1 MPSQNLVF
9 ELCFCP
15 HEGEKSHE
23 ELDGDLFTSW
33 TCRETTTKRP
43 IRMLV
48 SDMRAWLSNK
58 LCTLFRRASCAE
70 DIDALEEFRKL
81 PPVNASTTTTV
92 VADHLELILPV
103 FPRLL
108 VWADEDDDE
117 KQNATEEGLVQQMV
131 ALHDKA
137 LSKRP
142 ARKPGAVG
150 GHATI
155 IPPEQ
160 RVVILTHDNATQ
172 CPKCKLRSAT
182 AVQTPAQLAQ
192 INAARASS
200 RAAAAAAAEQ

>member
-1 MPSQNLVF
+1 MDMQ
-9 ELCFCP
+9 
-15 HEGEKSHE
+15 GDDDEKTDTHRA
-23 ELDGDLFTSW
+23 LKGHGTGVVAV
-33 TCRETTTKRP
+33 KRQ
-43 IRMLV
+43 LV

-155 IPPEQ
+155 IPLN
-160 RVVILTHDNATQ
+160 RGWCV
-172 CPKCKLRSAT
+172 
-182 AVQTPAQLAQ
+182 
-192 INAARASS
+192 
-200 RAAAAAAAEQ
+200 

>member
-1 MPSQNLVF
+1 MAV
-9 ELCFCP
+9 
-15 HEGEKSHE
+15 
-23 ELDGDLFTSW
+23 
-33 TCRETTTKRP
+33 KRQ
-43 IRMLV
+43 LV

-81 PPVNASTTTTV
+81 PPVNASTTATV

-108 VWADEDDDE
+108 VWADEDD
-117 KQNATEEGLVQQMV
+117 EEGLVQMV
-131 ALHDKA
+131 ASHDKA

-155 IPPEQ
+155 IPLN
-160 RVVILTHDNATQ
+160 RGWCV
-172 CPKCKLRSAT
+172 
-182 AVQTPAQLAQ
+182 
-192 INAARASS
+192 
-200 RAAAAAAAEQ
+200 